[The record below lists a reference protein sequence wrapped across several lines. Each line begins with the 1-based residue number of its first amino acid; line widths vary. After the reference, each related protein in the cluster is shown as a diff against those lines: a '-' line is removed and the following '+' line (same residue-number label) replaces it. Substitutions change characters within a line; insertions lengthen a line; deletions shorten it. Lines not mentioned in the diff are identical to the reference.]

1 VQWIL
6 ANLAIAVTYSLL
18 GMVGLWIGQPQTH
31 VSLLWPA
38 AGFAVGSLLL
48 RGLKGSGAGIFIGI
62 FFVVAIL
69 WGHSLKMA
77 TAAAIGATFQWYLV
91 ARMIHRFDPE
101 LEFSHPAIL
110 FKSFLCLV
118 AITLIAPLTLTGN
131 AMILLELQPTS
142 IQILRD
148 IVLWWLGDI
157 FGVLIVLPLVL
168 ALLHPHPLWKRRR
181 TQVGLPVIA
190 LLAMSSLV
198 FAYAQTNDHSHLR
211 NHGIERIEAPS
222 ALRPPSGRDAWIR
235 ENQSS
240 PTLDALLPPSQ
251 LLLLLFL
258 SGCVGVAFTS
268 LLFSGDAHR
277 ISREVGAKTAALEE
291 EALQRQKLAED
302 LQASMDKF
310 RFLASRIPVGIYTL
324 RKAPDGAMTFE
335 YVSERFCQIMD
346 LERTTILADAK
357 LIFEKSHP
365 DEREAMRQ
373 ASIAN
378 TRSRTPFLWDGRF
391 EVRGKYRWLRF
402 DSLITPLTDGQILST
417 GVISDVTEEIE
428 STRTLS
434 ESRRELQAAKEA
446 AEAANHSKSEFLA
459 NMSHEIR
466 TPMNAILGMIHLAL
480 SEELPLSVRDRLVKT
495 HSAAKTLLSILND
508 ILDFSKIEAGRM
520 DLEEIP
526 FDLDECLQTIHDLF
540 LLEVQTKGL
549 SFATEVS
556 ADVPRSL
563 CGDPFRL
570 RQVLSNLI
578 GNAIKFTSHGGIN
591 LAVAVDDQTSDGL
604 RLRFSV
610 RDTGIGIDPAKATH
624 LFRPFSQA
632 DTSTTRLF
640 GGSGLGL
647 AISRSL
653 VQMLGGEI
661 TLSSQPGEGSDFSF
675 TACFRE
681 ASQFASASATDDYD
695 SFQLRSCADI
705 LLVEDN
711 LFNQEVAKGILE
723 LEGHHVNLA
732 ENGLQAV
739 ELFTRQHFD
748 IVLMDLHMP
757 TMGGME
763 ATRKIRDLPGGDI
776 VPVIALTA
784 AATSE
789 DISLSRDSGM
799 DAHVS
804 KPFDPAELNQTIQY
818 FLREGRAALR
828 DNAA

>member
-1 VQWIL
+1 
-6 ANLAIAVTYSLL
+6 
-18 GMVGLWIGQPQTH
+18 MVGLWIGQPQTH

-38 AGFAVGSLLL
+38 AGFAVGCLLL
-48 RGLKGSGAGIFIGI
+48 RGLKGGGAGIFLGI

-69 WGHSLKMA
+69 WGYPLKMA
-77 TAAAIGATFQWYLV
+77 TVAAIGATFQWYLV
-91 ARMIHRFDPE
+91 ARMIHRLDPD

-110 FKSFLCLV
+110 FKSFLCLA

-131 AMILLELQPTS
+131 AMILLDLQPAS

-148 IVLWWLGDI
+148 IVLWWLGDV

-168 ALLHPHPLWKRRR
+168 AILHPHPLWKRRR

-190 LLAMSSLV
+190 LLAMSGLV
-198 FAYAQTNDHSHLR
+198 FAYAQSNDRRTHLH
-211 NHGIERIEAPS
+211 NHGIEMIG
-222 ALRPPSGRDAWIR
+222 ALGTLEPPSL
-235 ENQSS
+235 Q
-240 PTLDALLPPSQ
+240 PPPDALLPPSQ

-277 ISREVGAKTAALEE
+277 ISKEVGAKTAALEE
-291 EALQRQKLAED
+291 EARQRQKLAED

-324 RKAPDGAMTFE
+324 RKSPDGAMSFE

-346 LERTTILADAK
+346 LERTAILANAE

-365 DEREAMRQ
+365 DEREAMQQ

-402 DSLITPLTDGQILST
+402 DSLITPLTGGQILST

-428 STRTLS
+428 SARTLS

-480 SEELPLSVRDRLVKT
+480 SEELPITVRDRLVKT

-556 ADVPRSL
+556 PEVPRSL

-578 GNAIKFTSHGGIN
+578 GNAIKFTSRGGIH
-591 LAVAVDDQTSDGL
+591 LAVTLDDQTPDGI

-610 RDTGIGIDPAKATH
+610 RDTGIGIDPTKAIH

-681 ASQFASASATDDYD
+681 ASQFASASATDDYE

-723 LEGHHVNLA
+723 LDGHHVNLA

-739 ELFTRQHFD
+739 ELFARQHFD

-776 VPVIALTA
+776 VPIIALTA

-804 KPFDPAELNQTIQY
+804 KPFDPAELNRTIQH
-818 FLREGRAALR
+818 FLREGRAASH
-828 DNAA
+828 DNMA